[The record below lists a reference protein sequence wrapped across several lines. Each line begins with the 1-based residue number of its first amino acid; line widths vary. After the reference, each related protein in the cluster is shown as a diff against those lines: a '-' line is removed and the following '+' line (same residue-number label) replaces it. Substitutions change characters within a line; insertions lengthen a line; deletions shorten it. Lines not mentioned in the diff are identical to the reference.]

1 MRLLEYRLK
10 DGELH
15 DRAQRRALFSD
26 MIDAHPDWRRFL
38 TDVEALLNEGD
49 EEAQTTIRK
58 MEDEL
63 RDVYADL
70 EAAQASISELR
81 DDVDYWKERAHDKA
95 D

>member
-1 MRLLEYRLK
+1 MNLLEYRLK

-26 MIDAHPDWRRFL
+26 MIDAHPELRRFL
-38 TDVEALLNEGD
+38 TDVEALLDEGD

-58 MEDEL
+58 MEGEL

-70 EAAQASISELR
+70 EAANYSNAELR
-81 DDVDYWKERAHDKA
+81 DDVAYWKERAHDKA

>member
-1 MRLLEYRLK
+1 L
-10 DGELH
+10 
-15 DRAQRRALFSD
+15 
-26 MIDAHPDWRRFL
+26 RRFL
-38 TDVEALLNEGD
+38 TDVEALLDEGD

-70 EAAQASISELR
+70 EAANYSNAELR
-81 DDVDYWKERAHDKA
+81 DDVAYWKERAHDKA